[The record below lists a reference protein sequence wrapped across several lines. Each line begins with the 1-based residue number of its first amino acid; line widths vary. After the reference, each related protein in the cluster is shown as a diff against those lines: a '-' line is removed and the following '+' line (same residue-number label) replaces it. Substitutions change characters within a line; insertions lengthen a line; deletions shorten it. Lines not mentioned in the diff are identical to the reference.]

1 MTETQSIVAGDRR
14 ALARG
19 LTVVE
24 AGGEEAAAL
33 LDALRARTGRGRR
46 IGLTGPPGVGKS
58 TLLAA
63 LVRLE
68 RAAGRR
74 VGVVAV
80 DPTSPFSGGAL
91 LGDRH
96 RMAVEAADEGVFL
109 RSLATRGEPGG
120 LARAAPDAL
129 DLLDAAGFDTLFLE
143 TVGVGQTEIEVASTA
158 DSVAVVL
165 SPESGDA
172 VQAMKAGLLEI
183 ADVLCVN
190 KSDREGAA
198 AFAGDLE
205 AMLELRTGGGEGAW
219 VPPVVRTDAR
229 VGAEPL
235 RDALERHFVWL
246 SDEGRLAGRRRRG
259 VIARLSGQVA
269 RRVARRLLDRSSAI
283 LAREADAICRGER
296 SVLRGVARAAAE
308 ILP

>member
-1 MTETQSIVAGDRR
+1 MTETQAIVAGDRR

-24 AGGEEAAAL
+24 AGGDEAAFL

-96 RMAVEAADEGVFL
+96 RMAAEAADEGVFV
-109 RSLATRGEPGG
+109 RSMATRGEPGG

-129 DLLDAAGFDTLFLE
+129 DLLDAAGFDTLILE

-190 KSDREGAA
+190 KSDREGAE
-198 AFAGDLE
+198 AFASELE
-205 AMLELRTGGGEGAW
+205 AMLELRGAAEGAW
-219 VPPVVRTDAR
+219 LPPVVRTDAR
-229 VGAEPL
+229 AGAEPL
-235 RDALERHFVWL
+235 HGALDRHFVWL

-259 VIARLSGQVA
+259 VFARLAGQVA
-269 RRVARRLLDRSSAI
+269 RRLARRLLDRSSAV
-283 LAREADAICRGER
+283 LEREADAICRGER
-296 SVLRGVARAAAE
+296 SVLRGVARASAE